1 MTKRSITVRLEDGLD
16 ARPVALLVQ
25 EASKY
30 ESNIYFEVDD
40 KRINAK
46 SIMGMMSLGLCAG
59 EELTVTAESADAQTA
74 VDNLEMFLNG
84 QKAKEHNKRR
94 CGADGEFC

>member
-1 MTKRSITVRLEDGLD
+1 MTKRSIKVRLEDGLD

-30 ESNIYFEVDD
+30 ESNIYIEVDD

-46 SIMGMMSLGLCAG
+46 SIMGMMTLGLDAG
-59 EELTVTAESADAQTA
+59 EEITLSA
-74 VDNLEMFLNG
+74 NG
-84 QKAKEHNKRR
+84 DDEAAAMTSIEEYLSNQ
-94 CGADGEFC
+94 

>member
-46 SIMGMMSLGLCAG
+46 SIMGIMAFNPTEGMSIDI
-59 EELTVTAESADAQTA
+59 VTD
-74 VDNLEMFLNG
+74 
-84 QKAKEHNKRR
+84 
-94 CGADGEFC
+94 GADEKEALSAIEKFLVCQ

>member
-30 ESNIYFEVDD
+30 ESNIYIEVDD

-59 EELTVTAESADAQTA
+59 EELTVCLLYTSPSPRDKRQSRMPSSA
-74 VDNLEMFLNG
+74 
-84 QKAKEHNKRR
+84 
-94 CGADGEFC
+94 

>member
-1 MTKRSITVRLEDGLD
+1 MTKRSIKVRLEDGLD

-30 ESNIYFEVDD
+30 ESNIYIEVDD

-46 SIMGMMSLGLCAG
+46 SMMSLGLCAG
-59 EELTVTAESADAQTA
+59 EELTVAAEGADEQTA
-74 VDNLEMFLNG
+74 VDNIEKFLSG
-84 QKAKEHNKRR
+84 QVA
-94 CGADGEFC
+94 

>member
-30 ESNIYFEVDD
+30 EATFIL
-40 KRINAK
+40 K
-46 SIMGMMSLGLCAG
+46 
-59 EELTVTAESADAQTA
+59 
-74 VDNLEMFLNG
+74 
-84 QKAKEHNKRR
+84 
-94 CGADGEFC
+94 

>member
-46 SIMGMMSLGLCAG
+46 SIMGMMSLVLTAG
-59 EELTVTAESADAQTA
+59 DVVTIDAEGEDDAKA
-74 VDNLEMFLNG
+74 VDEIEKFLT
-84 QKAKEHNKRR
+84 K
-94 CGADGEFC
+94 

>member
-1 MTKRSITVRLEDGLD
+1 MTKKSIQIKLENALD

-30 ESNIYFEVDD
+30 DSAIYIECEN

-46 SIMGMMSLGLCAG
+46 SIMGMMALGLHNG
-59 EELTVTAESADAQTA
+59 EELIVTAEGADEKVA
-74 VDNLEMFLNG
+74 VDGIEKFLS
-84 QKAKEHNKRR
+84 
-94 CGADGEFC
+94 GEVA